1 MGLFTGLLTLPL
13 APVRG
18 VVWVAEQVAEEAD
31 RQLYD
36 ESRIRG
42 ELLQLEL
49 DAEDGKLDEE
59 ERRALED
66 QLFERMAVAQARRA
80 WGEIGVAQETAAQPW
95 EERPNAAAAP
105 E

>member
-18 VVWVAEQVAEEAD
+18 VAWVANQVAEEAD

-36 ESRIRG
+36 EGRIRS

-49 DAEDGKLDEE
+49 DAEDGLLSEE
-59 ERRALED
+59 EVRYRED
-66 QLFERMAVAQARRA
+66 DLFARLAVSQSR
-80 WGEIGVAQETAAQPW
+80 G
-95 EERPNAAAAP
+95 AP
-105 E
+105 EASDQGPAGHLAEDFNG